1 MLLAAL
7 CRHQPRASRPCR
19 WPRCLTH
26 SPPLLA
32 LLAAPVLT
40 LLLVALQSESKVS
53 GGAAAFSSTPFL
65 AVAEERPVVLNTDL
79 TEEEMETRLAG
90 KH

>member
-1 MLLAAL
+1 M
-7 CRHQPRASRPCR
+7 
-19 WPRCLTH
+19 
-26 SPPLLA
+26 
-32 LLAAPVLT
+32 LT
-40 LLLVALQSESKVS
+40 LLLVALQSELKVS